1 MTKVDCSGAILRG
14 ALAKAQA
21 RKTIDDNPYANMPG
35 TFVLHKTWR
44 YGYEHSEEV
53 IAEWEN
59 KSPSPE
65 YRAQVNAYLAQR
77 QAAGR

>member
-1 MTKVDCSGAILRG
+1 MAKTDCGGAILRG
-14 ALAKAQA
+14 ALAKFQA
-21 RKTIDDNPYANMPG
+21 RKSIEDNPWPDAPG
-35 TFVLHKTWR
+35 FLVLHKAWR

-77 QAAGR
+77 AR